1 MSLFEA
7 LERML
12 PRLAQIHLHDSP
24 RWQPG
29 TPIVY
34 GKDHQPLGTG
44 DLPIGQLLDRLEAA
58 HFDKPL
64 IFELRV
70 DEAASFFGSDSQR
83 ASPVIHRIINYPH
96 LLMKHLSLPRLLA
109 ITTFGF
115 ALTMLSNTLEPA
127 VLGHKVLELAPD
139 RPNTALGFTTF
150 AGLLVAMLVQP
161 IVGVLSDRTRS
172 RWGRR
177 LPYFALGTLLVI
189 ACLFLIALAPDFA
202 FLVAGVLLI
211 QFASN
216 TVQGPLAGLDSRSR
230 PRDATRHGLQCE
242 GNLRYP
248 GSDRWAAWLAGQ
260 LVGKYSQWGQPAILA
275 AVGVPSFVFILALV
289 VTAFTARED
298 TNAAAQAP
306 DQTIG
311 QALKRSFS
319 VDFRAH
325 PAFGW
330 WFANRLLFWAAFIAL
345 NTFLLFYA
353 IDVLKLQQDDAQ
365 RYIGQLSTVLGV
377 ALVAMSIPAGW
388 LSDRFGRKPL
398 VVASGIIACIGTLI
412 ILFAR
417 DVTLITIAAVIV
429 GIGIGSFLSANWAL
443 ITDIVPRNEAA
454 RYLGIANIATA
465 GGSAIA
471 RLIGGTFIDPI
482 NAALGAPA
490 GYIGLYALAAVFFLL
505 SALVILPLPVTHT
518 SQNAEH

>member
-1 MSLFEA
+1 
-7 LERML
+7 
-12 PRLAQIHLHDSP
+12 
-24 RWQPG
+24 
-29 TPIVY
+29 
-34 GKDHQPLGTG
+34 
-44 DLPIGQLLDRLEAA
+44 
-58 HFDKPL
+58 
-64 IFELRV
+64 
-70 DEAASFFGSDSQR
+70 
-83 ASPVIHRIINYPH
+83 
-96 LLMKHLSLPRLLA
+96 MKHLSLPRLLA

-177 LPYFALGTLLVI
+177 LPYFALGTFLVI

-216 TVQGPLAGLDSRSR
+216 TVQGPWQALIPDHVPETQRGMASSVKATFDILALIVGRLV
-230 PRDATRHGLQCE
+230 
-242 GNLRYP
+242 
-248 GSDRWAAWLAGQ
+248 AGQ

-275 AVGVPSFVFILALV
+275 AVGVPSFVFIVALV

-490 GYIGLYALAAVFFLL
+490 GYIGLYALAAAFFLL
-505 SALVILPLPVTHT
+505 SALVILPLPVTRT
-518 SQNAEH
+518 SPNTEH

>member
-1 MSLFEA
+1 VKATFDILA
-7 LERML
+7 L
-12 PRLAQIHLHDSP
+12 
-24 RWQPG
+24 
-29 TPIVY
+29 
-34 GKDHQPLGTG
+34 
-44 DLPIGQLLDRLEAA
+44 
-58 HFDKPL
+58 
-64 IFELRV
+64 
-70 DEAASFFGSDSQR
+70 
-83 ASPVIHRIINYPH
+83 
-96 LLMKHLSLPRLLA
+96 
-109 ITTFGF
+109 
-115 ALTMLSNTLEPA
+115 
-127 VLGHKVLELAPD
+127 
-139 RPNTALGFTTF
+139 
-150 AGLLVAMLVQP
+150 
-161 IVGVLSDRTRS
+161 IVG
-172 RWGRR
+172 R
-177 LPYFALGTLLVI
+177 LV
-189 ACLFLIALAPDFA
+189 
-202 FLVAGVLLI
+202 
-211 QFASN
+211 
-216 TVQGPLAGLDSRSR
+216 
-230 PRDATRHGLQCE
+230 
-242 GNLRYP
+242 
-248 GSDRWAAWLAGQ
+248 AGQ

-275 AVGVPSFVFILALV
+275 AVGVPSFVFIVALV

-311 QALKRSFS
+311 QALNRSFS

-330 WFANRLLFWAAFIAL
+330 WFA
-345 NTFLLFYA
+345 
-353 IDVLKLQQDDAQ
+353 
-365 RYIGQLSTVLGV
+365 YIGQLSTVLGV

-490 GYIGLYALAAVFFLL
+490 GYIGLYALAAAFFLL
-505 SALVILPLPVTHT
+505 SALVILPLPVTRT
-518 SQNAEH
+518 SPNTEH